1 MLRDEFPLLG
11 TCVYLNSN
19 STGAQ
24 PRGVRQVLDD
34 YWATI
39 TSWRDSAWGGW
50 LEAMAGY
57 RDALADFLGA
67 PRGTVVTDVNT
78 STLLGRVGTCLDF
91 TGRNR
96 VVLSHLEF
104 PSMPFLW
111 RGFARYGA
119 EVVVAGGPG
128 PAFDE
133 DALVAAIDE
142 QTRIVC
148 VSHGSYTTGALIDV
162 TRIVARAKEVGA
174 LVLLD
179 AFQTVGVVP
188 VDLAA
193 SGVDFAVGGAHKWLC
208 GAHTAFLYARQ
219 DLLPELRPAATGWF
233 ASESPL
239 SWAPPTQWAPDA
251 QRLASGMPVPLTAM
265 MSRVGLDLFA
275 SVGVA
280 QIRAHSLR
288 CTDRII
294 ERADEA
300 GIAVVTPREETRR
313 GGVVVLSF
321 PGDQAVHT
329 RLDAAGMVC
338 SYRGG
343 LRIAPHVYNTLDEVD
358 RFMDEVVA

>member
-24 PRGVRQVLDD
+24 PRGVKRVLDD

-50 LEAMAGY
+50 LEEMAAY
-57 RDALADFLGA
+57 RDALADFVGA

-78 STLLGRVGTCLDF
+78 STLLGRVGTALDF
-91 TGRNR
+91 GNGRDR

-119 EVVVAGGPG
+119 EVVVAGESG
-128 PAFDE
+128 PAFDT

-142 QTRIVC
+142 RTRLVC
-148 VSHGSYTTGALIDV
+148 VSHGSYTTGALLDV
-162 TRIVARAKEVGA
+162 ERIVARAREAGA

-188 VDLAA
+188 VDLKAF
-193 SGVDFAVGGAHKWLC
+193 GVDFAVGGAHKWLC
-208 GAHTAFLYARQ
+208 GAHTSFLYVRQ
-219 DLLPELRPAATGWF
+219 ELLPELRPAATGWF
-233 ASESPL
+233 AADSPL
-239 SWAPPTQWAPDA
+239 SFAPLKEWAPDA
-251 QRLASGMPVPLTAM
+251 QRFAGGMPVPLTAM

-275 SVGVA
+275 SVGIEE
-280 QIRAHSLR
+280 IRAHSLR

-294 ERADEA
+294 ERADKA
-300 GIAVVTPREETRR
+300 GIIVLTPRNSR

-321 PGDQAVHT
+321 PGDQTVHT

-343 LRIAPHVYNTLDEVD
+343 LRVAPHVYNTLDEVD